1 MKIPR
6 REFLKYTSAGAGLA
20 LLPVEWLDDFGTTQT
35 LRTAPGLD
43 PRLAWS
49 KAPCRFCGVGC
60 GVMVGVKDG
69 KVMAVA
75 GDELSPVNRGLL
87 CIKGY
92 SLPAILYGE
101 DRLSVPLIRTNGTL
115 KPASWDEALNLVA
128 ERFQQ
133 TLATHGPS
141 AVAIYGSGQWT
152 LSDGYVASKWFRA
165 GMGSNN
171 VEANARLCM
180 ASAVTGFLTSFGMDE
195 PMGNYDDLEAADVLV
210 LWGNNMAEMHPVL
223 FSRILESRRQRPA
236 VKIIDIGTRRTP
248 TTQWADEFIPISPN
262 NGDLAL
268 ANAIAHFILATDRVN
283 LDFLRAH
290 TVFRRGKEKI
300 GYGLEDN
307 FAFTDQPA
315 AMTLE
320 EFRAFLADYSP
331 EKAAGPSGVP
341 AETIRRLAAYYADPK
356 LNVVSLW
363 CMGMNQHVRGTWI
376 NNLVNNLHL
385 LTGKIGRPGSNP
397 FSLTGQPSACG
408 TVREVGTL
416 AHRLPADM
424 VVTNPEH
431 RTLAA
436 EIWGVPVE
444 KIPARPG
451 YHTVEMFRALD
462 RGDIRTIWIQ
472 CTNPMVT
479 MPHLNRYRAGAT
491 KPDRFVVVSE
501 VYPTPTTEV
510 ADVILPSAMWV
521 ERTGMFGNSERRTQH
536 WFKAVDPPGQARPDV
551 WQTMEV
557 ARRMGYAKLF
567 AYGADYEREI
577 FDEYRRF
584 TLGHGHDLARYH
596 DYVEQRGLRWPVV
609 KGKET
614 PYRYVEGHDPY
625 VPTGAGY
632 AFYGYQATGG
642 KAVIWARPYEP
653 PPEIPDA
660 DYPFWLNTGRVLEHW
675 HTGTLTRRVPQLHQA
690 VPAAY
695 VEIHPDDARRLGIQN
710 GEPVRLVTRRGQL
723 ALPAVIDGRGQP
735 LPGSV
740 FVPFFD
746 EGKLINQL
754 TLDAYCPISKQP
766 DYKKCAVRVEK
777 IAAGSVGGAGLP
789 RVFQRG
795 VPSECRPAFG
805 PVEA

>member
-1 MKIPR
+1 MINR
-6 REFLKYTSAGAGLA
+6 RQFLQTTGQVGLGVWVA
-20 LLPVEWLDDFGTTQT
+20 SEVPLLSLNSLAQT
-35 LRTAPGLD
+35 GQATAPATAPGLD
-43 PRLAWS
+43 PRLTWS

-60 GVMVGVKDG
+60 GVMVGVKDRRIQ
-69 KVMAVA
+69 AVA

-101 DRLSVPLIRTNGTL
+101 DRLTAPLIRSGGSL
-115 KPASWDEALNLVA
+115 KRASWDEALDLVA
-128 ERFQQ
+128 RQFKQ
-133 TLATHGPS
+133 TLEVYGPT

-195 PMGNYDDLEAADVLV
+195 PMGCYDDLEMADVLV

-223 FSRILESRRQRPA
+223 FSRILESRRQRPE
-236 VKIIDIGTRRTP
+236 VRIIDIGTRRTP
-248 TTQWADEFIPISPN
+248 TTEWADEFVPIQP

-268 ANAIAHFILATDRVN
+268 ANAIAHCVLESGRMN
-283 LDFLRAH
+283 PDFVRAH
-290 TVFRRGKEKI
+290 TVFRRGKENI

-307 FAFTDQPA
+307 FSFTDQPRQ
-315 AMTLE
+315 MTIE
-320 EFRAFLADYSP
+320 EFKGYLAAYSP

-341 AETIRRLAAYYADPK
+341 AETIKRLAEYYADPK
-356 LNVVSLW
+356 TKVVSLW

-385 LTGKIGRPGSNP
+385 LTGKIGRPGNNP

-424 VVTNPEH
+424 VVTNPDH
-431 RTLAA
+431 RRLAA
-436 EIWGVPVE
+436 EIWGVPEE
-444 KIPARPG
+444 KIPDKPG

-462 RGDIRTIWIQ
+462 RGDIRTLWIQ
-472 CTNPMVT
+472 CTNPLVT
-479 MPHLNRYRAGAT
+479 MPNLNRYRKGAE
-491 KPDRFVVVSE
+491 KQGRFIVVSE

-510 ADVILPSAMWV
+510 ADVILPSALWV

-536 WFKAVDPPGQARPDV
+536 WVKAVDPPGEARPDV

-557 ARRMGYAKLF
+557 ARRTGYGKLF
-567 AYGADYEREI
+567 PYGEDYEREI
-577 FDEYRRF
+577 FEEYRRF
-584 TLGHGHDLARYH
+584 TLGHGHDLASYE
-596 DYVEQRGLRWPVV
+596 DYVKHRGLRWPVV

-614 PYRYVEGHDPY
+614 PYRYVEGFDPY
-625 VPTGAGY
+625 VPAGLGY
-632 AFYGYQATGG
+632 RFYGYESTGG
-642 KAVIWARPYEP
+642 KAVIWARPFEP
-653 PPEIPDA
+653 PPEVPDEA
-660 DYPFWLNTGRVLEHW
+660 YPFWLNTGRVLEHW
-675 HTGTLTRRVPQLHQA
+675 HTGSLTRRVPQLHRA

-695 VEIHPDDARRLGIQN
+695 VEIHPDDARRLGTQN
-710 GEPVRLVTRRGQL
+710 GERVRLVTRRGQL
-723 ALPAVIDGRGQP
+723 ELDAVVEGRGQP

-777 IAAGSVGGAGLP
+777 IATAEG
-789 RVFQRG
+789 
-795 VPSECRPAFG
+795 
-805 PVEA
+805 